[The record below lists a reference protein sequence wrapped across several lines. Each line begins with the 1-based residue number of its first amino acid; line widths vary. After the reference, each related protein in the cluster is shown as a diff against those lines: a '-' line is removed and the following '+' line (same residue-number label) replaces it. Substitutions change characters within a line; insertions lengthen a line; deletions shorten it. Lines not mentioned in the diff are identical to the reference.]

1 MKRTLEIIASILVF
15 CAASLAGIGSWQNQ
29 FNNPQ
34 VSRDV
39 PMIIE
44 EPIILH
50 PDPTEFEVTSEIPLI
65 RTSQYV
71 NLTFEEMDLLEQI
84 AMAEA
89 EGEDVIGKILVMR
102 VVLNRSLRDGKS
114 IEDVIFTPNQ
124 FYTRGMKP
132 GDEGCHEAIG
142 MVIDGYDPSEGALYF
157 SAGGY
162 SRYGEPLFQHGS
174 HYFSK

>member
-1 MKRTLEIIASILVF
+1 MKHTLEVICSILIFVTV
-15 CAASLAGIGSWQNQ
+15 SIVGIGSWESQ
-29 FNNPQ
+29 FNNPT
-34 VSRDV
+34 VSKDV
-39 PMIIE
+39 PMIIA
-44 EPIILH
+44 EPVILH
-50 PDPTEFEVTSEIPLI
+50 PDSTEFDVTSEVPLI
-65 RTSQYV
+65 RTTQFV

-89 EGEDVIGKILVMR
+89 ESEDVIGKILVMR
-102 VVLNRSLRDGKS
+102 VVLNRSLRDGMS
-114 IEDVIFTPNQ
+114 IKDVIYAPNQ

-142 MVIDGYDPSEGALYF
+142 MIIDGYDPSDGACYF

-162 SRYGEPLFQHGS
+162 SRYGEPLFQHGN